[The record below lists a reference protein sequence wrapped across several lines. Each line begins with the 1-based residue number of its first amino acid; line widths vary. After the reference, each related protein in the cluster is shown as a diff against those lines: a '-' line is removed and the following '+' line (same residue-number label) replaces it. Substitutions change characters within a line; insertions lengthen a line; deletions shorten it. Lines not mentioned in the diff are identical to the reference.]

1 LQKEDITMRRGQR
14 GFTLVEL
21 LVVIAI
27 LGVLA
32 GTVTVAVV
40 RHLDYAKV
48 ERAKVDIKGIQGALD
63 SYRINLGDYPNASE
77 GLQAL
82 ITAPTSLTNTSKW
95 HGPYLKM
102 ASVPKDPWDNDY
114 LYMIPGESGREYD
127 ITSYG
132 KDGEPGGE
140 GLNADITS
148 YNID

>member
-1 LQKEDITMRRGQR
+1 MIHVQK

-40 RHLDYAKV
+40 KHLDNAKV
-48 ERAKVDIKGIQGALD
+48 KAAAIDIQNYISALKTYYLHVG
-63 SYRINLGDYPNASE
+63 SYPSGSD

-82 ITAPTSLTNTSKW
+82 IAEPASVTAQGKW
-95 HGPYLKM
+95 KGPYLDDAM
-102 ASVPKDPWDNDY
+102 ISKDPWGNDY
-114 LYMIPGESGREYD
+114 VYQSPGADGREYE
-127 ITSYG
+127 IISYG
-132 KDGEPGGE
+132 KDGEQGGE

-148 YNID
+148 SNYKEFAR